1 MLQIIRD
8 LIPSRIR
15 KGRLGD
21 VVRFL
26 RNKEESGISN
36 DVHTTAQPIQSSNL
50 NTEEES
56 VEEPIEY
63 DVEIRPLQLQ
73 DWISRKPQ
81 FVLIDIREPNEL
93 QHGFC
98 EGSWLIPM
106 NDIPT
111 EILQLPTGQDL
122 VIVCAAGMRS
132 WSVSQYLRQQGY
144 DAWSLEN
151 GVASWSDQGWMQP
164 SLGRFP
170 LGTRVVIDASFLEDD
185 SITTEYGFV
194 SMVQKLDDETVYD
207 VRFWGAEEPI
217 LISGVPESKIERFTN

>member
-21 VVRFL
+21 VVRFF
-26 RNKEESGISN
+26 RNKEQSGN
-36 DVHTTAQPIQSSNL
+36 VVHTSAQPTQSSSL

-73 DWISRKPQ
+73 DWISRKRQ

-111 EILQLPTGQDL
+111 EILQLPTDQDL

-151 GVASWSDQGWMQP
+151 GVASWTDQGWKQP

-170 LGTRVVIDASFLEDD
+170 LGTRVKIDATYLEND
-185 SITTEYGFV
+185 SVITEYGFV
-194 SMVQKLDDETVYD
+194 SMVEKVDDETVYD
-207 VRFWGAEEPI
+207 VRFWGTDEPI
-217 LISGVPESKIERFTN
+217 LVSKVPENKIERFTI